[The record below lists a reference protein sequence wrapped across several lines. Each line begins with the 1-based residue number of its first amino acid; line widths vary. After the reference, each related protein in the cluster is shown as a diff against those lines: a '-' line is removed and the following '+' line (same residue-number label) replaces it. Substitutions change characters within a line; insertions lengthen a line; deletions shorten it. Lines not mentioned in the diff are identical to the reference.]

1 MTSSGWWGCGGV
13 VVEVQNESAPVTLK
27 RCCVWMTSSRISGEV
42 TCIWAQSQVVWWQD
56 HEGRSRVEV
65 SAAKVAFAQ
74 LPKPCISG
82 QTRDDDHFLYVG

>member
-1 MTSSGWWGCGGV
+1 M
-13 VVEVQNESAPVTLK
+13 N
-27 RCCVWMTSSRISGEV
+27 
-42 TCIWAQSQVVWWQD
+42 WQD

>member
-1 MTSSGWWGCGGV
+1 MYLGAVPSCM
-13 VVEVQNESAPVTLK
+13 N
-27 RCCVWMTSSRISGEV
+27 
-42 TCIWAQSQVVWWQD
+42 WQD